1 MRPSWLQA
9 PSSGPWPARRSGTDL
24 GQRQSNADMRYI
36 TRYSQRDSTDTS
48 LAFVSFRC
56 RRSLSVS
63 HGFLLRR
70 VLPASASGLRDQ
82 RLKSFHQN
90 VHRSR
95 LYKVMVVG
103 EVNTGKSALVRRY
116 VHNFF
121 SDRGSYRATL
131 GVDFQVRAEVVA
143 LLVCWTPHLVYF

>member
-1 MRPSWLQA
+1 M
-9 PSSGPWPARRSGTDL
+9 
-24 GQRQSNADMRYI
+24 
-36 TRYSQRDSTDTS
+36 
-48 LAFVSFRC
+48 
-56 RRSLSVS
+56 S
-63 HGFLLRR
+63 HDFLLRR
-70 VLPASASGLRDQ
+70 VLPLGRDA
-82 RLKSFHQN
+82 RLKSLRQN

-131 GVDFQVRAEVVA
+131 GVDFQVRPEGGPGRASKLFA
-143 LLVCWTPHLVYF
+143 SFTFFTFFTN